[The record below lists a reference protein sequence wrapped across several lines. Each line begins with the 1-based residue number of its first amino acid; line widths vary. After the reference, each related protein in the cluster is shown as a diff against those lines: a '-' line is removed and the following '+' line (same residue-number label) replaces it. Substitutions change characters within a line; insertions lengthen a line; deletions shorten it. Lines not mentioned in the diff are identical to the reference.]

1 MPKRNMNMLSDRD
14 MVLDM
19 LTHQK
24 HLCHIYNQ
32 AALEASQHS
41 VRDILQRIWRDE
53 QQTAYRLYQ
62 TMNQHGWY
70 QTNSTTG
77 DIHQQHPSFSTEA
90 SMTAPA
96 HHNAIPQA
104 GNRRPRT
111 RIHTV
116 EAALQKSAERE
127 KRIYDTPPWDLM

>member
-1 MPKRNMNMLSDRD
+1 MPERDMNMLSDRD

-32 AALEASQHS
+32 STLEASQHS
-41 VRDILQRIWRDE
+41 VRDILQHIWRDE
-53 QQTAYRLYQ
+53 QHVAYRLYQ
-62 TMNQHGWY
+62 AMKQHGWY
-70 QTNSTTG
+70 QASTTAG
-77 DIHQQHPSFSTEA
+77 NVHLQSP
-90 SMTAPA
+90 APA
-96 HHNAIPQA
+96 TEPSISAPANKVIPQA
-104 GNRRPRT
+104 GNRRSRT

-127 KRIYDTPPWDLM
+127 RRIYDTPPWDLM